1 MAAFHQRDA
10 ESALQLREGLRNA
23 WLRSLKLGC
32 GFAEAL
38 ETRDR
43 HENPQLLK
51 IWKINGAHGAAPCS
65 ELDVAP
71 FKKLITPEE
80 ARYLRLARPDAW
92 QHAKMPSMA
101 NRPDDL
107 GHRGARPPCIRKI
120 MTRGTKPI
128 SACNLG
134 CAIVETD
141 GVCSARPG

>member
-1 MAAFHQRDA
+1 MAALHQRDA
-10 ESALQLREGLRNA
+10 ESALQFREGLRNA

-51 IWKINGAHGAAPCS
+51 IWKSTVPMERLRALSWTWSPC
-65 ELDVAP
+65 
-71 FKKLITPEE
+71 KKLITPEK
-80 ARYLRLARPDAW
+80 ARYLRLVRPDAW

-107 GHRGARPPCIRKI
+107 GHRGPAGCIRKI
-120 MTRGTKPI
+120 MARGSKPI
-128 SACNLG
+128 SACKLG
-134 CAIVETD
+134 RAIIETD
-141 GVCSARPG
+141 DGCSARPG